1 MEFVSRFFAPPLY
14 SYYLF
19 GPRGTGKSA
28 WATRYYPDAVRIDLL
43 QPHIF
48 RKYHARPERI
58 NDTVRAETE
67 GRTIIIDEVQRVPAM
82 LSAVHALIEE
92 KRGWIFILTGS
103 SSRKLKQAGVDLMAG
118 RAVMRT
124 LHPFIAA
131 ELGTAFQVDRAL
143 NQGMLPLVVDADNPE
158 DVLNS
163 YIDIYMREEIQAE
176 GLVRNLEGF
185 SRFLEAVSFSHG
197 QILNISNIAR
207 DCEVGR
213 KTVEGY
219 LSILEDLLLCFNL
232 PVFMKRAGRATVKH
246 RKFYIFDTG
255 IYRSLR
261 PTGPLDKPEEIAG
274 PALEGLVAQH
284 LRAWIAYT
292 NNKYTLY
299 YWRTRAGSEVDFI
312 IYGPDMFLAIEVKHS
327 ERVHRSDLRG
337 LKAFKDDYPEA
348 HTALLY
354 RGTEKLVIDGILC
367 IPCGEFLTR
376 LHPSRPFPVSPPG
389 PASRYYNDRTNCP
402 K

>member
-1 MEFVSRFFAPPLY
+1 MEFISRLFEPPRY

-28 WATRYYPDAVRIDLL
+28 WATRYYVDSVRIDLL

-48 RKYHARPERI
+48 RRYRGRPERI
-58 NDTVRAETE
+58 IDTVRAEPE
-67 GRTIIIDEVQRVPAM
+67 GKTIIIDEVQRVPAI

-92 KRGWIFILTGS
+92 KKGWIFVLTGS

-118 RAVMRT
+118 RAVVRT
-124 LHPFIAA
+124 LHPFMAA
-131 ELGTAFQVDRAL
+131 ELGAKFSLDTAL
-143 NQGMLPLVVDADNPE
+143 TCGMLPLVLDAENPK

-163 YIDIYMREEIQAE
+163 YIDIYMREEIQME

-185 SRFLEAVSFSHG
+185 SRFLESITFSHG
-197 QILNISNIAR
+197 QVLNVSNVAR

-219 LSILEDLLLCFNL
+219 FSVLEDLLLCFQL
-232 PVFMKRAGRATVKH
+232 PVFSKRTGRATVQH
-246 RKFYIFDTG
+246 RKFYLFDSG
-255 IYRSLR
+255 IYRSLH
-261 PTGPLDKPEEIAG
+261 PAGPLDKPEEIAG

-284 LRAWIAYT
+284 LRAWTAYT
-292 NNKYTLY
+292 ENNCKLF

-312 IYGPDMFLAIEVKHS
+312 IYGSDMFCAIEVKHS
-327 ERVHRSDLRG
+327 DRIHRPDLRG

-348 HTALLY
+348 QSILLY
-354 RGTEKLVIDGILC
+354 RGSEKQMVDDILC
-367 IPCGEFLTR
+367 VPCEEFLRR
-376 LHPSRPFPVSPPG
+376 LHPSRPFPFLL
-389 PASRYYNDRTNCP
+389 
-402 K
+402 

>member
-1 MEFVSRFFAPPLY
+1 MEFISRFFNPPSY

-28 WATRYYPDAVRIDLL
+28 WATRYYPDALRIDLL

-48 RKYHARPERI
+48 RKYYGRPERI
-58 NDTVRAETE
+58 IDTVHAEPGGRA
-67 GRTIIIDEVQRVPAM
+67 IIIDEIQRVPAM

-92 KRGWIFILTGS
+92 KKGWIFILTGS
-103 SSRKLKQAGVDLMAG
+103 SSRKLKQAGVDLLAG

-131 ELGTAFQVDRAL
+131 ELGTKFKIDEAII
-143 NQGMLPLVVDADNPE
+143 QGMLPLVFDADNSE

-163 YIDIYMREEIQAE
+163 YIDIYMREEIQTE

-185 SRFLEAVSFSHG
+185 SRFLEAISFSHG
-197 QILNISNIAR
+197 QVLNISNVAR

-219 LSILEDLLLCFNL
+219 LSILEDLLLCFRL
-232 PVFMKRAGRATVKH
+232 PVFTKRVGRATVQH

-255 IYRSLR
+255 VYRSLR

-284 LRAWIAYT
+284 IRAWIAYT
-292 NNKYTLY
+292 GRKYSLY
-299 YWRTRAGSEVDFI
+299 YWRTRAGSEVDFV
-312 IYGPDMFLAIEVKHS
+312 IYGPDMFSAIEVKHS
-327 ERVHRSDLRG
+327 NRIHRPDLRG

-348 HTALLY
+348 HTILIY
-354 RGTEKLVIDGILC
+354 RGSEKQLIDGIHC
-367 IPCGEFLTR
+367 VPCSEFLTQ
-376 LHPSRPFPVSPPG
+376 LHPSIPFP
-389 PASRYYNDRTNCP
+389 YM